1 MDNVKYYLICAL
13 VLRVER
19 INFAKQRVISPMPIL
34 LTLGDV
40 VQSSFQNLWLGF
52 AGFFPRLLGA
62 VVVFIIGSLVAMALK
77 GLVMKISD
85 VLHLDT
91 LSEKIEL
98 KGSLAKLGITLKI
111 NALLGWL
118 VKWFVVVASLLAAT
132 DILDWT
138 QISDFLKQVVFYI
151 PNVFIAVVIFL
162 AGIVLADFTRRV
174 VHHAVEAA
182 GLASADFVAG
192 ISKWAILIFT
202 LMAAL
207 VQLQVAD
214 ALIRTLF
221 TGLVGML
228 ALAGGLA
235 FGLGGKEQ
243 AARFLERLRKDISEH
258 HK

>member
-1 MDNVKYYLICAL
+1 
-13 VLRVER
+13 
-19 INFAKQRVISPMPIL
+19 MPTL

-62 VVVFIIGSLVAMALK
+62 VVVFIIGMLVAMALRS
-77 GLVMKISD
+77 LVAKISD
-85 VLHLDT
+85 LLHLDT
-91 LSEKIEL
+91 LAEKIEL
-98 KGSLAKLGITLKI
+98 KGSLAKAGINLKVG
-111 NALLGWL
+111 ALLGWL
-118 VKWFVVVASLLAAT
+118 VKWFVVIASLLAAT

-138 QISDFLKQVVFYI
+138 QISDFLKQVVFYL

-182 GLASADFVAG
+182 GLSSSDFVAG

-207 VQLQVAD
+207 VQLQVAES
-214 ALIRTLF
+214 LIRTLF
-221 TGLVGML
+221 TGLIGML

-235 FGLGGKEQ
+235 FGLGGRDQ
-243 AARFLERLRKDISEH
+243 ASRFLERLRKDISEH